1 MAIFLGIDGGGTG
14 TSCLIGDEKSELG
27 SGRGGASNVLRVGE
41 AEARIS
47 LLNAIQETC
56 SGARIDPAQV
66 TRTCVGV
73 AGAAR
78 PEVAEM
84 VREIVAEIV
93 SGEIEIV
100 GDMVIALHAAFGEG
114 PGIVV
119 IAGTGSIAYGRNLEG
134 KTARAGGLGFAS
146 SDEGSGHWIGRA
158 AIAAALQNADENPAP
173 ESTLLRSLMKAWKA
187 ETRDARALAAN
198 ASPPPDFAVL
208 FPAVLATASS
218 GDGLA
223 AEVLRQAGSELATLA
238 KVVISRLFSGPD
250 PVPVA
255 MCGGVFRNSALVRK
269 TFYNELRSQC
279 PQVAIQEK
287 IEDPVL
293 GALDLARSGFR

>member
-1 MAIFLGIDGGGTG
+1 MGFFLGIDGGGTK
-14 TSCLIGDEKSELG
+14 TSCLIGDEESELG
-27 SGRGGASNVLRVGE
+27 SGTAGASNVLRVGE
-41 AEARIS
+41 AQARKS
-47 LLNAIQETC
+47 LVNAIQQAC
-56 SGARIDPAQV
+56 SAARIDPAQV

-93 SGEIEIV
+93 SGDIEIA

-134 KTARAGGLGFAS
+134 KTARAGGLGFAF

-158 AIAAALQNADENPAP
+158 AVTATLQDAGENPK
-173 ESTLLRSLMKAWKA
+173 STGALLQAIMKAWKA
-187 ETRDARALAAN
+187 ETRDALALAAN

-238 KVVISRLFSGPD
+238 KVVISRLFPGPG

-279 PQVAIQEK
+279 PQVAIPEK
-287 IEDPVL
+287 IVDPVL